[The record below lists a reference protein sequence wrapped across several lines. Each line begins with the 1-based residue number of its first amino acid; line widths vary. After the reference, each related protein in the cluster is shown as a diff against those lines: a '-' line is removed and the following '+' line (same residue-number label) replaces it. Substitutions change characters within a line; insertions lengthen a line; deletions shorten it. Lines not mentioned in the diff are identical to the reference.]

1 MLKLKILQNIK
12 QKASEIQRKIYKK
25 YNDID
30 HDIQVAEQ
38 SFVGLPEKEKLLNI
52 MNREFN
58 LYEKNYNFLNE
69 KKRC

>member
-1 MLKLKILQNIK
+1 VIDAKIKDLTEYQTESIRNTEKNLQI
-12 QKASEIQRKIYKK
+12 K

-30 HDIQVAEQ
+30 RDIQFAEQ

-58 LYEKNYNFLNE
+58 LYEKTIIS
-69 KKRC
+69 